1 MFPVIEKKIS
11 MFFLLLRIIVEELN
25 YKIQRNNGRYFK
37 KKIKE
42 NVLRNF

>member
-25 YKIQRNNGRYFK
+25 YKIQRNNGRYLK
-37 KKIKE
+37 KKD
-42 NVLRNF
+42 